1 MAKKTIAQKE
11 PVKLRE
17 KKLSNGNI
25 SLYLDIYRNGKR
37 HKEYLKLYLIEAKTP
52 IEREQ
57 NRQTLATAQA
67 IKSKRLIEIQNGEYT
82 FTHQFKEDTPFLE
95 YYRNMVKERNTPDT
109 RGNYGNW
116 QSCLRY
122 LELYCDEKT
131 TFRDVTPEF
140 ILGFK
145 DFLES
150 VEKDTHKRRGPR
162 RERDVFQGLS
172 QNSKASYFRKLSA
185 CINHAYDERIIAVNP
200 LRGIEGFKDAE
211 VKRDYLTKEK
221 ANPQSPEE
229 MAKAAQEAA
238 VKAAMEQAQS
248 MFGNIP
254 GFQMPGG
261 MEEQLMAQM
270 GAGMPDMAAA
280 QAQQE
285 AMLKAAGIDPE
296 TVAQAGRQNMAYAQQ
311 MMQGMMDGTLGEEL
325 SSSDAMAQMMDA
337 FGSDGWTINKADDGK
352 LDTAQLRLLAFGAPM
367 LVYNDE
373 NVDSID
379 CPEEDVESIRST
391 IESWWNVTD
400 RESTLEIVKWLLEE
414 GHHAEADEALEKVRK
429 RGIENISQEE
439 RDDEESKIGDVC
451 LIAESMEENGW
462 CPGGK
467 MPGSVIAWDL
477 VRLVN
482 LGRWAYL
489 CGYVSESEMWQIMQA
504 AADTA
509 LEHFSSWEEYGMSFV
524 MGRGVWHGDPDDSE
538 TAYEIVSLL
547 LEDDESPW
555 KKSNFNIG

>member
-1 MAKKTIAQKE
+1 M
-11 PVKLRE
+11 
-17 KKLSNGNI
+17 
-25 SLYLDIYRNGKR
+25 
-37 HKEYLKLYLIEAKTP
+37 
-52 IEREQ
+52 
-57 NRQTLATAQA
+57 
-67 IKSKRLIEIQNGEYT
+67 
-82 FTHQFKEDTPFLE
+82 
-95 YYRNMVKERNTPDT
+95 
-109 RGNYGNW
+109 
-116 QSCLRY
+116 
-122 LELYCDEKT
+122 
-131 TFRDVTPEF
+131 
-140 ILGFK
+140 
-145 DFLES
+145 
-150 VEKDTHKRRGPR
+150 
-162 RERDVFQGLS
+162 
-172 QNSKASYFRKLSA
+172 
-185 CINHAYDERIIAVNP
+185 
-200 LRGIEGFKDAE
+200 
-211 VKRDYLTKEK
+211 TKEK

-238 VKAAMEQAQS
+238 VKAAMEQAQA
-248 MFGNIP
+248 MFVNIP
-254 GFQMPGG
+254 GFQMPEG
-261 MEEQLMAQM
+261 MQEHLMEQM

-280 QAQQE
+280 QAQHE

-311 MMQGMMDGTLGEEL
+311 MME
-325 SSSDAMAQMMDA
+325 A
-337 FGSDGWTINKADDGK
+337 FGGSEDAGWTISRAGDGK
-352 LDTAQLRLLAFGAPM
+352 LDATQLRLLAFGAPM

-400 RESTLEIVKWLLEE
+400 RESTLEIVKWL
-414 GHHAEADEALEKVRK
+414 HAEADKALDKVRK

-439 RDDEESKIGDVC
+439 RDDEESKMGDVC
-451 LIAESMEENGW
+451 LIAESMDENGW
-462 CPGGK
+462 CPGGQ

-489 CGYVSESEMWQIMQA
+489 CGYVNEDEMWQIMQV

-509 LEHFSSWEEYGMSFV
+509 LEHFSSWEEYGTSFI

-555 KKSNFNIG
+555 KKSNFNIE